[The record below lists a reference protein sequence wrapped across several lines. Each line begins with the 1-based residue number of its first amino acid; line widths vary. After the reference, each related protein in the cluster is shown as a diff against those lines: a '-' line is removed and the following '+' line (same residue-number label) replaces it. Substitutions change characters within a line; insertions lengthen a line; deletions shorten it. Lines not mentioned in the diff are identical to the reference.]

1 MEKSKTKILYFVT
14 KGNFGGA
21 QRYVFDLAT
30 NLSQEKYEIAVLMGE
45 GTILKD
51 KLSLA
56 GIRTIEI
63 RSLKRNFNFF
73 NDLSAFW
80 YTLKILNKESPDIL
94 HLNSSKAGALGAIA
108 GRIVGIRKIVFT
120 GHGWAFNEDR
130 NIVSRLAIAT
140 IHWLTII
147 LCHKT
152 IAVSERIKNQILLF
166 HFSEKR
172 IVQIYNGIEKID
184 FLDSD
189 VARKE
194 IKIDIKEPFWIGTI
208 SELHKN
214 KGLDFLIKAFS
225 SVAKNFEEV
234 TLVIIGEGEERE
246 NLIKLSKDLQINDRV
261 NFIGFKRDANMYLK
275 AFNVFSLTSRT
286 EAFPYAI
293 LEAGLAKLPIIASRV
308 GGIPE
313 VIANNENG
321 ILVERGNVFDIEYHL
336 RELIKDSRKREKFG
350 KKIQQDVEKKF
361 SLKLMLEKTVNLYDE
376 VKKA

>member
-63 RSLKRNFNFF
+63 RSLKRNFNLF

-108 GRIVGIRKIVFT
+108 GRIVGIKNIIFT

-184 FLDSD
+184 FFESD

-234 TLVIIGEGEERE
+234 ALVIIGEGEERE
-246 NLIKLSKDLQINDRV
+246 NLIKLSKNLQIGERV
-261 NFIGFKRDANMYLK
+261 HFIGFKRDANKYLK
-275 AFNVFSLTSRT
+275 AFNIFSLTSRT

-336 RELIKDSRKREKFG
+336 RELIKDSKKREKFG

-361 SLKLMLEKTVNLYDE
+361 SLKLMTEKTVNLYDE